1 MIDTELEKPKV
12 AQPAAVEAPAPIK
25 KRGRLKGSTKA
36 AVTQHQVVLNLRLRP
51 NDRD

>member
-36 AVTQHQVVLNLRLRP
+36 ALAARKANHSAHWQ
-51 NDRD
+51 